1 MDMTPERCPYPTCE
15 RIETVKSSVIA
26 RMDAFDIR
34 MDERHEALRQRLDKI
49 DGSVGSHAEFIIAN
63 RERLLAQYAAVKRL
77 QELVGNHELAFA
89 EQRGGVKTAVILA
102 SAIGGLVAMV
112 GGVLMAHFL
121 KAVLP

>member
-1 MDMTPERCPYPTCE
+1 MTPERCPYPTCE